1 MSNRDQRDTSKEPVT
16 DETATRD
23 IGGAF
28 GGSAGPM
35 ESKEEHEEF
44 EDQSGLTKVQNRANA
59 LSRPPTNVRG
69 GPSEPLTYSPD
80 AGTGMQGAPMSQTDA
95 RDTTTA
101 TTDTRRVARDEDQD
115 MGRDHAVDPTLERTA
130 GRDNLPERGS
140 AEESD
145 AF

>member
-28 GGSAGPM
+28 GGSAGTM
-35 ESKEEHEEF
+35 ESREEREDYG
-44 EDQSGLTKVQNRANA
+44 DQSGLAKVQNRANI
-59 LSRPPTNVRG
+59 LSRPPADVQG

-80 AGTGMQGAPMSQTDA
+80 GGTGMSGAPMSQTDTK
-95 RDTTTA
+95 DTT
-101 TTDTRRVARDEDQD
+101 TTDTRRAARDEDQD
-115 MGRDHAVDPTLERTA
+115 MGHNHAANPTLDRA
-130 GRDNLPERGS
+130 ADRDTPPQRGS
-140 AEESD
+140 SEASD